1 MNLFVNSL
9 TTACKIWL
17 QLVKNFFESTY
28 MNFDH
33 NLLSQVTVNAK
44 KPDYIYVT
52 SSPLTLYL
60 SYVTPGVAL

>member
-33 NLLSQVTVNAK
+33 NLLSQVTVITKNST
-44 KPDYIYVT
+44 IYM
-52 SSPLTLYL
+52 SHLL
-60 SYVTPGVAL
+60 

>member
-9 TTACKIWL
+9 TTTCKIWL

-33 NLLSQVTVNAK
+33 NLLSQVTIITKNST
-44 KPDYIYVT
+44 IYVT
-52 SSPLTLYL
+52 PCLINL
-60 SYVTPGVAL
+60 VP